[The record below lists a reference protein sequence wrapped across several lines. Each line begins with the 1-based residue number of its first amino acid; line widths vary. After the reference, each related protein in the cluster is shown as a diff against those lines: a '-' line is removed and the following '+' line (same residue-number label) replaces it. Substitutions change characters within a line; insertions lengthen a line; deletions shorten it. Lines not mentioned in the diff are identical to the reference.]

1 MKNVRNILIGFVVSA
16 VLVGIIVSCGGGG
29 GSDSAVP
36 TYTVGGNITGTTGT
50 VVLKLN
56 GGNDMPMAAAG
67 AFTFPTGLVAGSTYN
82 VQVAAPNQRCTV
94 ASGAG
99 TMGAANISN
108 VAIACG
114 AQTTQMVI
122 RSAVLNGAQ
131 EGSRSTATGV
141 GGVIVDP
148 TNTDVNGNVLI
159 TGGITFSGLTPTTG
173 GHHIHQAPIGN
184 PTGNGGVIIGLT
196 LASDGQTAIVPAGTT
211 GTRLT
216 PAQYTA
222 LLAGELYFNVHS
234 TNLLCGPAAN
244 PTACTGGEIRGQI
257 TAQGGV
263 LASAVSLDNAQE
275 VPASTSPATGKGTV
289 IVDAATRTILITYIT
304 HTVSGANAAHIHTSP
319 TGPGSNGNVIIGFPN
334 LQTNFDGLG
343 NNLAYPAAGSQMT
356 AQNLTDFGLNYL
368 YFNVH
373 SNVASAFCAPA
384 ANCAA
389 GEIRANIAVQ

>member
-1 MKNVRNILIGFVVSA
+1 MMNVRNILIGFVVSA
-16 VLVGIIVSCGGGG
+16 VLLGVIVSCGGGG
-29 GSDSAVP
+29 GGDTAPP
-36 TYTVGGNITGTTGT
+36 TYTVGGNITGATGT

-56 GGNDMPMAAAG
+56 GGSDTPMAAAG

-94 ASGAG
+94 TSGAG
-99 TMGAANISN
+99 SMGAANISN

-114 AQTTQMVI
+114 AQTTQTVI

-148 TNTDVNGNVLI
+148 TNADVNGAVLI

-173 GHHIHQAPIGN
+173 GHHIHQAPVGN
-184 PTGNGGVIIGLT
+184 PTGTGPVIIGLT
-196 LASDGQTAIVPAGTT
+196 LASDGQTAFVPS

-216 PAQYTA
+216 PVQYTA

-234 TNLLCGPAAN
+234 TNLLCGPDYA

-263 LASAVSLDNAQE
+263 LAAVANLNAAQE
-275 VPASTSPATGKGTV
+275 VTAVGAPDSASTATGTGTLLA
-289 IVDAATRTILITYIT
+289 DAATRTILISYIT
-304 HTVSGANAAHIHTSP
+304 HNVTNATLNGAHIHANTG
-319 TGPGSNGNVIIGFPN
+319 GPGTNGPVTIGFN
-334 LQTNFDGLG
+334 QALG
-343 NNLAYPAAGSQMT
+343 ANLAFPTFGTQMSV
-356 AQNLTDFGLNYL
+356 ANVSSFFLNYL

-373 SNVASAFCAPA
+373 STNNLCGPA
-384 ANCAA
+384 GTTSCAA
-389 GEIRANIAVQ
+389 GEIRGNITPIP

>member
-1 MKNVRNILIGFVVSA
+1 MKNVRNMLIGFVVSA
-16 VLVGIIVSCGGGG
+16 VLVGIIVSCGGGSG
-29 GSDSAVP
+29 GGDSAVP
-36 TYTVGGNITGTTGT
+36 TYTVGGNITGAAGT

-94 ASGAG
+94 TSGAG

-148 TNTDVNGNVLI
+148 TDTDVNGNILI
-159 TGGITFSGLTPTTG
+159 TGGITFSGLTPTAG
-173 GHHIHQAPIGN
+173 GHHIHQAPLGN
-184 PTGNGGVIIGLT
+184 PTGIGGVIIGLT
-196 LASDGQTAIVPAGTT
+196 LASDGQTAIVPA

-234 TNLLCGPAAN
+234 TNLLCGPAAT

-257 TAQGGV
+257 DAHGHGFVHHAQRDQRQRVAHPHVGEHKPSVCRRPRVQWSCHHQFHRVAESCLPDGRGIADDGAKYGGF
-263 LASAVSLDNAQE
+263 S
-275 VPASTSPATGKGTV
+275 
-289 IVDAATRTILITYIT
+289 
-304 HTVSGANAAHIHTSP
+304 
-319 TGPGSNGNVIIGFPN
+319 
-334 LQTNFDGLG
+334 
-343 NNLAYPAAGSQMT
+343 
-356 AQNLTDFGLNYL
+356 
-368 YFNVH
+368 
-373 SNVASAFCAPA
+373 
-384 ANCAA
+384 
-389 GEIRANIAVQ
+389 

>member
-1 MKNVRNILIGFVVSA
+1 MKSVRNILIGFVVSA
-16 VLVGIIVSCGGGG
+16 VLVGVIVSCGGGS

-36 TYTVGGNITGTTGT
+36 TYTVGGNITGATGT

-94 ASGAG
+94 TSGAG

-148 TNTDVNGNVLI
+148 TDTDVNGNILI
-159 TGGITFSGLTPTTG
+159 TGGITFSGLTPTAG
-173 GHHIHQAPIGN
+173 GHHIHQAPLGN
-184 PTGNGGVIIGLT
+184 PTGIGGVIIGLT
-196 LASDGQTAIVPAGTT
+196 LASDGQTAIVPA

-234 TNLLCGPAAN
+234 TNLLCGPAAT

-257 TAQGGV
+257 DAQGGV
-263 LASAVSLDNAQE
+263 LAGAAPLTFAQE
-275 VPASTSPATGKGTV
+275 VSPPGTCTGITTTGQGTV
-289 IVDAATRTILITYIT
+289 IVDQATRTIMVSFIT
-304 HTVSGANAAHIHTSP
+304 HNVTNASASHIHTSVNTNP
-319 TGPGSNGNVIIGFPN
+319 PCAGGPACNGPVII
-334 LQTNFDGLG
+334 NFTALPSP
-343 NNLAYPAAGSQMT
+343 AYPTVAGSQMT
-356 AQNLTDFGLNYL
+356 AQNMADFQANYL

-373 SNVASAFCAPA
+373 SATDGCPG
-384 ANCAA
+384 
-389 GEIRANIAVQ
+389 GEIRGNISALQ